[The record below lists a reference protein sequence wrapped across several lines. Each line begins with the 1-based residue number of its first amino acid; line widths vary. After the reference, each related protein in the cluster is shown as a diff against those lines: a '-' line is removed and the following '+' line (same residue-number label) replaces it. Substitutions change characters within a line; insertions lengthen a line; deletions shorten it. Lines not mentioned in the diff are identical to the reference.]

1 VKGERGI
8 CGLPLRHRFAIIRGM
23 TWQEFV
29 AIALLGVLA
38 AVVIFILYN
47 GITL

>member
-1 VKGERGI
+1 
-8 CGLPLRHRFAIIRGM
+8 M

-38 AVVIFILYN
+38 AVVILIIYS
-47 GITL
+47 GITP

>member
-1 VKGERGI
+1 LAAK
-8 CGLPLRHRFAIIRGM
+8 LPLGLCGRLCYHPGM

-38 AVVIFILYN
+38 AVVILIIYS
-47 GITL
+47 GITP

>member
-1 VKGERGI
+1 MK
-8 CGLPLRHRFAIIRGM
+8 
-23 TWQEFV
+23 WSEFI